1 MCLRYTG
8 DWDFISSVHLWN
20 NHKLDNDMK
29 TIFYPP
35 QHITEVG
42 DIIYN
47 SPPPERI
54 VIDPKYLATEIKER
68 LDDNGHYHIE
78 LGDDKVTIDIELDC
92 EWQYFDHPYAK
103 DGVSIYNIEE
113 IHNALSTNPTKER
126 TSIIEW

>member
-1 MCLRYTG
+1 
-8 DWDFISSVHLWN
+8 
-20 NHKLDNDMK
+20 MK
-29 TIFYPP
+29 TIYYPP

-103 DGVSIYNIEE
+103 DGVSIYNIEVIAWTEDGE
-113 IHNALSTNPTKER
+113 IDVNLDLQELVDSVYDC
-126 TSIIEW
+126 